1 MWILD
6 ADSNRHEDRMG
17 KPYSQEGVPSTLS
30 LPIRLAV
37 SRVVVPSVN
46 AMKFSCNFQSQCA
59 EL

>member
-1 MWILD
+1 MRIRIGTRI
-6 ADSNRHEDRMG
+6 AMG